1 MSRHLAPEEFI
12 DLLDGGLTESDLP
25 HLQACE
31 LCRAQLA
38 SLQQTWQAATEVD
51 VPEPS
56 PLFWDHFSARVHDA
70 VAAEPVRGSRWSWLQ
85 PSWQLAALTS
95 ALAAVALIFAIG
107 LRHPSERPQV
117 GASIVAEESA
127 APVAA
132 PSAVPVAI
140 EDDEPLALVADL
152 ASELDWDSAA
162 ELGWATRGGA
172 ERVVVD
178 MTDEERLELQRL
190 LTDAIGSG
198 A

>member
-1 MSRHLAPEEFI
+1 MSRHLAPQEFV
-12 DLLDGGLTESDLP
+12 DLLDGRLAPSELP
-25 HLQACE
+25 HLQTCE
-31 LCRAQLA
+31 SCRDQLT
-38 SLQQTWQAATEVD
+38 SLQQTWQAASAAD

-70 VAAEPVRGSRWSWLQ
+70 VAAEGLRRSWWSRLQ
-85 PSWQLAALTS
+85 PSWRLAALTS
-95 ALAAVALIFAIG
+95 ALAAVALMFAIG
-107 LRHPSERPQV
+107 LRQPSEAPPTA
-117 GASIVAEESA
+117 GATVADDA
-127 APVAA
+127 AAGAPPAIAVAQ
-132 PSAVPVAI
+132 
-140 EDDEPLALVADL
+140 EDDEPLALVGDL

-190 LTDAIGSG
+190 LTNAIGSG